1 MWGNENTSRLTENQ
15 EKTVESLKSLDPESE
30 FFWDEKNKI
39 PKFVKGKLST
49 PSHENPELIARR
61 FLAETRGLLDM
72 PGELDEQLE
81 VSALETDN
89 KGFHHVSFYQ
99 ILNGLPVFEGSVQV
113 HINSRGEV
121 VAYKDYR
128 VTDIG
133 ISLEPEIKEQ
143 SAVEIALKDIGTKV
157 NVEKTEAKLL
167 LYRDQKKQ
175 LHLAWEVE
183 LLVAGELGARY
194 YFIDAHTGQLLYK
207 FAQIRNLLFRKTY
220 TAHNEA
226 VLPGE
231 LLLEDEQTTSDEVA
245 LSAHEK
251 VALAYEYYRDLFGRD
266 SFDGEG
272 AKLVSTVHF
281 RQNYNN
287 ASWSDYY
294 KQLIFG
300 DGDGFR
306 WKPLAFVLDIVAHE
320 FTHAVSSHTAR
331 FVYSEEAGAL
341 DESFADVF
349 AVLISNGDPIMDWEI
364 GEGVYTPNYTGDALR
379 DLSTPSKY
387 GQPDHM
393 DNFIHLDPGELPD
406 PDKNDNGYLHYNSG
420 IPNKV
425 AHLIIEGGTHY
436 GIPVEGISRQKAEQ
450 IYYLALSAYLNS
462 STPSRWTF
470 EQARYALLNACRQLY
485 GDQGSEYASI
495 KNAWASVGIGQP
507 TGNLLIIEKEIIQ
520 NMRIPDSDPEGIKSS
535 INVPEAGLVKDIR
548 VYVNITHPRSR
559 ELRVTLISP
568 AGEHIVLHDRNPG
581 SGKNIVTTYNSGSIP
596 KLRACIG
603 DQIQGDWILNV
614 SDLAKDDTGS
624 LSQWGLKFLVEKAEK
639 KQITQETIPG
649 IQVPDDDV
657 RGIESQINIEK
668 SGKIVNLDVSV
679 NITHS
684 WIGDL
689 VLILVLPSGDE
700 VILHNRKGYSRK
712 EIKNTYSTRSDENL
726 QALVNKEIM
735 GVWKLKVLDLAKNDI
750 GILNSWRIDIV
761 YDCFKI
767 AK

>member
-1 MWGNENTSRLTENQ
+1 M
-15 EKTVESLKSLDPESE
+15 
-30 FFWDEKNKI
+30 
-39 PKFVKGKLST
+39 
-49 PSHENPELIARR
+49 
-61 FLAETRGLLDM
+61 
-72 PGELDEQLE
+72 
-81 VSALETDN
+81 
-89 KGFHHVSFYQ
+89 
-99 ILNGLPVFEGSVQV
+99 
-113 HINSRGEV
+113 
-121 VAYKDYR
+121 
-128 VTDIG
+128 
-133 ISLEPEIKEQ
+133 
-143 SAVEIALKDIGTKV
+143 
-157 NVEKTEAKLL
+157 
-167 LYRDQKKQ
+167 
-175 LHLAWEVE
+175 
-183 LLVAGELGARY
+183 
-194 YFIDAHTGQLLYK
+194 
-207 FAQIRNLLFRKTY
+207 LFRKTY
-220 TAHNEA
+220 TAHNQV

-231 LLLEDEQTTSDEVA
+231 LLLENEQTTSDEVA

-251 VALAYEYYRDLFGRD
+251 VALAYEYYRDSFSRD

-272 AKLVSTVHF
+272 ATLVSTVHF
-281 RQNYNN
+281 GQNYNN
-287 ASWSDYY
+287 AFWSDYY

-306 WKPLAFVLDIVAHE
+306 WKPLVFALDIVAHE

-349 AVLISNGDPIMDWEI
+349 AVLISNGDPITDWEI
-364 GEGVYTPNYTGDALR
+364 GEGVYTPNYAGDALR
-379 DLSTPSKY
+379 DLSAPSKY

-393 DNFIHLDPGELPD
+393 DNFIHLEPGELPD

-470 EQARYALLNACRQLY
+470 EQARHALLNACRQLY
-485 GDQGSEYASI
+485 GDQGPEYASI
-495 KNAWASVGIGQP
+495 KNAWAAVGIGQP
-507 TGNLLIIEKEIIQ
+507 TGDLLFIEKEVVP
-520 NMRIPDSDPEGIKSS
+520 NMRIPDNDPEGIQSF
-535 INVPEAGLVKDIR
+535 INVSEEGLVKDIR

-568 AGEHIVLHDRNPG
+568 AGESIVLHDRNPV
-581 SGKNIVTTYNSGSIP
+581 SGKNIVTTYNLGSIP
-596 KLRACIG
+596 GLRACIG

-624 LSQWGLKFLVEKAEK
+624 LSQWGLKFLVEKTEK
-639 KQITQETIPG
+639 KQLTQETIPDLQ
-649 IQVPDDDV
+649 IPDDDV

-679 NITHS
+679 DIVHS

-689 VLILVLPSGDE
+689 MVILILPSGDE
-700 VILHNRKGYSRK
+700 IILHNRKGYSRK

-726 QALVNKEIM
+726 RSLVNKEM
-735 GVWKLKVLDLAKNDI
+735 KGVWKLKVLDLAKKDT
-750 GILNSWRIDIV
+750 GTLNKWGIDIV
-761 YDCFKI
+761 YD
-767 AK
+767 